1 MSPQNQSSVP
11 SVNHHIIL
19 KGRKDLTVSGVK
31 SITSYDEYNVVL
43 ETEMG
48 TLQIGGEGISVS
60 ELSIQSGEVQISG
73 MIEYL
78 QYSNKSEHKHSFW
91 GRFVH

>member
-1 MSPQNQSSVP
+1 MSPQNQSSVT

-19 KGRKDLTVSGVK
+19 KGRKELTVSAVK

-78 QYSNKSEHKHSFW
+78 QYSNKSERKHSFL